1 MNENKDARINE
12 ELIEKVAGGSGAS
25 TGICPRCHKYVTIY
39 SSGSTLTCSD
49 CGYSWTTAY

>member
-12 ELIEKVAGGSGAS
+12 ELIEKVAGGSGES
-25 TGICPRCHKYVTIY
+25 FGNCPNCHMHVIIY
-39 SSGSTLTCSD
+39 SSGSTLTCSA

>member
-25 TGICPRCHKYVTIY
+25 AGICPRCHKYVTIY